1 VAGEGEGVLTGRN
14 YKGAQRKFWGSLS
27 WFWWINFYRCIPM
40 SKLIKLYP
48 LCGTYS
54 TPYFNKNLGK
64 SFLVEFIICQLY
76 FEDTE

>member
-1 VAGEGEGVLTGRN
+1 
-14 YKGAQRKFWGSLS
+14 
-27 WFWWINFYRCIPM
+27 M